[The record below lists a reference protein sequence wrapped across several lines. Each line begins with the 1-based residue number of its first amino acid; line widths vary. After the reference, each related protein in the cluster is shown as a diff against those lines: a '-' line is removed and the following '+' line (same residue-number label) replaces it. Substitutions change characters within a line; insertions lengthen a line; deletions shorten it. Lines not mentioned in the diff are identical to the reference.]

1 MIVNTSDV
9 YCLAALEDNFGIVA
23 KYATIRSS
31 VYQCTSLA
39 PLDSMLGG
47 MNLVRSVLGFPI
59 LLGLTCSNSAD
70 ITFQLAIGMLIRCV
84 RRYHRLI
91 YFGRI

>member
-23 KYATIRSS
+23 KYAAVRSS
-31 VYQCTSLA
+31 VYQCTSLT
-39 PLDSMLGG
+39 PLDRMLGC

-59 LLGLTCSNSAD
+59 LLGLTCSNFAD
-70 ITFQLAIGMLIRCV
+70 VTFQLAFGMLIR
-84 RRYHRLI
+84 
-91 YFGRI
+91 